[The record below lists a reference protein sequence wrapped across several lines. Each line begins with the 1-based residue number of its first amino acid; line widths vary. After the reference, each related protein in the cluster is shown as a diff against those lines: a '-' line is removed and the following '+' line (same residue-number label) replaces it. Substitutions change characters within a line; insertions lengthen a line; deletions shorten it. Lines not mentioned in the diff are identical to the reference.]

1 MNHDEPTGTPEP
13 DEFEADAQPDPAE
26 QWLWRED
33 ALRLSAIHYA
43 RSGIAVFPLKPA
55 DKVPATR
62 NGFKDATTDPDQ
74 VARWWTDM
82 PQANIGAPTGHRFD
96 VIDVDG
102 PDGIAS
108 MLAKYPSL
116 NDIGLPLLGRATTP
130 RGGGHHLFI
139 APAAGRRN
147 GAKLLPGVDCRALGG
162 YVVLPPSRG
171 ANGRLY
177 RWLHAL
183 DLPVE
188 RAQHPEGAA

>member
-1 MNHDEPTGTPEP
+1 MTRPVDHEPQTAQY
-13 DEFEADAQPDPAE
+13 EADATPDPAE
-26 QWLWRED
+26 QWLWRPD

-62 NGFKDATTDPDQ
+62 NGFKDATTDAAQ
-74 VARWWTDM
+74 VERWWTDM

-102 PDGIAS
+102 FEGIVS
-108 MLAKYPSL
+108 MLEKYPSL
-116 NDIGLPLLGRATTP
+116 NNIGIPLLGRATTP
-130 RGGGHHLFI
+130 RGGGHHLFV
-139 APAAGRRN
+139 PPMPGRRN

-183 DLPVE
+183 SIGKTQA
-188 RAQHPEGAA
+188 AQPEGAA